1 MPCAVCSSSAIT
13 DLAHKRDYRFRRCSD
28 CGFIFLDPMPS
39 QETLNEQYID
49 PGTEAEPTYDKASSR
64 MRRAVLK
71 LPRFFPYAYKKDTL
85 DLGCG
90 GGFVAAVLALVARSS
105 TGVDIS
111 RNAIDYARK
120 RFHQPEFVCS
130 NFADL
135 LNMEKRFD
143 FIYSSEVIEHVSDV
157 NLYMQVLQ
165 RLIKPGGYVYITTP
179 DSGHPAVPADISQWD
194 VFAPP
199 IHVQFFNRET
209 ATVLFTRYG
218 FTIRKFYRNKKPG
231 LIFLAQFDHAD

>member
-1 MPCAVCSSSAIT
+1 MP
-13 DLAHKRDYRFRRCSD
+13 
-28 CGFIFLDPMPS
+28 P
-39 QETLNEQYID
+39 QESLNEQYTY

-64 MRRAVLK
+64 MRRALLK
-71 LPRFFPYAYKKDTL
+71 LPRFFAYAYKRDTL

-105 TGVDIS
+105 TGIDIS
-111 RNAIDYARK
+111 RNAINYARK
-120 RFHQPEFVCS
+120 RFHRPEFVCS

-135 LNMEKRFD
+135 LNIGKRFD

-165 RLIKPGGYVYITTP
+165 HLIKPGGYVYITTP
-179 DSGHPAVPADISQWD
+179 DSGHPDVPDDISQWD

-209 ATVLFTRYG
+209 VSVLFARYG

-231 LIFLAQFDHAD
+231 LIFLAQYDQAG